1 MTKRN
6 PTTDQAADLRDL
18 KASADAAARII
29 KEAKDAAR
37 SENHRRDLLAACRL
51 WDGHGIWTDEDCRTE
66 GLEPHTTSGLWD
78 ILCDL
83 AIENYWTAE
92 NWTALGLDVPDFSA
106 VYENVAER
114 AEAEVSRLAA
124 LICAPD
130 HGDQRLNLKLLSA
143 ACNTLDAIED
153 HQHGCWI
160 CH

>member
-51 WDGHGIWTDEDCRTE
+51 WDGHGIWTDEHCRTE

-106 VYENVAER
+106 VYENVAAPLVAEDI
-114 AEAEVSRLAA
+114 AEAIV
-124 LICAPD
+124 
-130 HGDQRLNLKLLSA
+130 H
-143 ACNTLDAIED
+143 AIELPGHVNLD
-153 HQHGCWI
+153 LVTIKPVAQAAPHKVIRGELSPKS
-160 CH
+160 